1 MDLGDVYD
9 LVGKVGEEELFAVFK
24 FLDGRRNGEIRAEEL
39 QVAIGDGNSKSNH
52 TDKEYI
58 FPRFYAIVDA
68 VKDRPK
74 NISQARSKL
83 ALSNQQLRDVY
94 RHICEMVQSKYL
106 TNDEL
111 VTVLKAQ
118 SMKYGWV
125 WGGNHGAV
133 VGELFGNQNVS

>member
-1 MDLGDVYD
+1 M
-9 LVGKVGEEELFAVFK
+9 
-24 FLDGRRNGEIRAEEL
+24 
-39 QVAIGDGNSKSNH
+39 AIGDGNSKSNQ
-52 TDKEYI
+52 TNKEYI
-58 FPRFYAIVDA
+58 FPRFYAIVDT
-68 VKDRPK
+68 VKDRSK

-83 ALSNQQLRDVY
+83 ALNNQQLRDVY

-133 VGELFGNQNVS
+133 VGELFGSQNVS